1 MRLTNK
7 EINAIKDVTREV
19 FGKNASVY
27 LFGSRTDEQQKGGD
41 IDLLIQSN
49 ESMPG
54 DVQYRHK
61 IQFLVAL
68 KKIIG
73 EQRIELLIEGN
84 EQHNSF
90 FQEIKDHGIAL

>member
-1 MRLTNK
+1 MRLTRK
-7 EINAIKDVTREV
+7 EINAIKDVTNAI
-19 FGKNASVY
+19 FGENASVY
-27 LFGSRTDEQQKGGD
+27 LFGSRTDEQKKGGD
-41 IDLLIQSN
+41 IDLLVQSN

-73 EQRIELLIEGN
+73 EQRIDLLIEGN
-84 EQHNSF
+84 GQNNPFFTIAFPNS
-90 FQEIKDHGIAL
+90 HR